1 MEDKLLAKLDSL
13 NKKRLDIIKKIKE
26 ENLDDTYS
34 LLKTKSLIDTYL
46 EYQIKIDTY
55 IDIISEQQ

>member
-26 ENLDDTYS
+26 ENLDNTYS

-46 EYQIKIDTY
+46 EYQIKIDIY